1 MPPKLGILA
10 GGGDLPALMISAC
23 RASDREF
30 FVLAFEGQAEP
41 EIVEAVPHAWVRLG
55 ASGKA
60 LSLLR
65 EAGAEDLVMAGRIT
79 RPSLAGLRPDKRALR
94 FLGTLGKAAFG
105 DDSLLS
111 AIIAGLEKEGFRVI
125 GAETLIDGLLA
136 DEGIYGAH
144 APDELAR
151 SDIERGVEVARGIG
165 ALDVGQ
171 AVVVQDGIVLGA
183 EAVEGTDALLARCR
197 LLRREG
203 PGGVLVKMRKPQ
215 QERRVDLPTIGVETI
230 VAAAAAGLRGVA
242 IEAGGAMV
250 IDRSKVVA
258 AADGDGLFVI
268 GVPVPA

>member
-23 RASDREF
+23 RDSDRDF
-30 FVLAFEGQAEP
+30 FVLAFEGQTEP

-55 ASGKA
+55 AGRKA

-79 RPSLAGLRPDKRALR
+79 RPSLAGLRPDKKVLR
-94 FLGTLGKAAFG
+94 FLGTLGKNAFG
-105 DDSLLS
+105 DDSLLR
-111 AIIAGLEKEGFRVI
+111 AVVKGLENEGFRVV
-125 GAETLIDGLLA
+125 GVETVIEGLLA
-136 DEGIYGAH
+136 VEGVYGAH

-151 SDIERGVEVARGIG
+151 RDIERGVEVARGIG

-171 AVVVQDGIVLGA
+171 AVVVQEGIVLGV
-183 EAVEGTDALLARCR
+183 EAAEGTDALVARCG
-197 LLRREG
+197 LLRHDG
-203 PGGVLVKMRKPQ
+203 PGGVLVKVRKPQ

-230 VAAAAAGLRGVA
+230 VAVAAAGLRGVA

-250 IDRSKVVA
+250 IDRPKVVA
-258 AADGDGLFVI
+258 AADGEGLFVI